1 MELDEAK
8 QILNDNGYL
17 LEKQVQKNIVLYHG
31 CRNGNLK
38 IDYNRENEIWL
49 TPDIQMAVDY
59 ACKREINRY
68 GDHSIVTTLNKNSKS
83 CVYKIKLN
91 SDVNLIDFTNEKDR
105 KLFLAKALELRE
117 IDDMDKK
124 DMKEH
129 LENLK
134 LDYLRFVKY
143 FYGLNGLDDFRT
155 VVKELGYDGIISNEL
170 GFYAKTSRSYGSRKF
185 GKGVSYYI
193 FNINAMEVL
202 DVLTPEEIKPY
213 LKHNEKIGSGY

>member
-105 KLFLAKALELRE
+105 KLFLAKALELRG
-117 IDDMDKK
+117 IDDMSEKDK
-124 DMKEH
+124 KEH
-129 LENLK
+129 LEDLK
-134 LDYLRFVKY
+134 TDYLRFVK
-143 FYGLNGLDDFRT
+143 GLVDSADLPLNISREMLQEDRAIKKIASN
-155 VVKELGYDGIISNEL
+155 VEKKILSELSRVLKNE
-170 GFYAKTSRSYGSRKF
+170 R
-185 GKGVSYYI
+185 
-193 FNINAMEVL
+193 
-202 DVLTPEEIKPY
+202 
-213 LKHNEKIGSGY
+213 EKY

>member
-17 LEKQVQKNIVLYHG
+17 FEKQVPKDIVLYHG
-31 CRNGNLK
+31 CRDGNLK

-59 ACKREINRY
+59 ACKRTVNRY
-68 GDHSIVTTLNKNSKS
+68 GDHTIATTLNKKSKS

-105 KLFLAKALELRE
+105 KLFLDKALELSG
-117 IDDMDKK
+117 IDDMKAKDK
-124 DMKEH
+124 KEH

-143 FYGLNGLDDFRT
+143 FYGFLGGVEEFRA
-155 VVKELGYDGIISNEL
+155 VVKELGYDGVISNEL
-170 GFYAKTSRSYGSRKF
+170 GFRAVTSRSYGSHTF

-202 DVLTPEEIKPY
+202 DVLTPEELKPY
-213 LKHNEKIGSGY
+213 LKHNAEMR